1 MKTII
6 ATIIALA
13 CCGCVSQPTAVPDA
27 TPLPAQNDG
36 LHGQVRGVF
45 CGVLTS
51 SPKGNNPC
59 PGADVDAIGLGKSAD
74 ANGVDG
80 QILLTS
86 ECTWAGIKAA
96 VMRQSQGLKRGDM
109 LVLTLS
115 GHGAQLPDDNGDE
128 ADGIDEAL
136 VLYTADPAA
145 TADVIRDDRVMSE
158 LLEPLWKAVPGLD
171 VLLITDTCF
180 SQGNFRALWS
190 WVTQA
195 KPKARPLVGPGT
207 AIDGALI
214 QIAMS
219 REGEYSYGTATG
231 GTGTQTLLAMMAPK
245 AGRLQVFSA
254 MKMLMSFDKQQVPQ
268 WTEFG
273 NVSELFRNGEFW
285 R

>member
-1 MKTII
+1 MKTVIAII
-6 ATIIALA
+6 LCLA
-13 CCGCVSQPTAVPDA
+13 CCGCVSQPTAVPES

-51 SPKGNNPC
+51 SPTGSNPC
-59 PGADVDAIGLGKSAD
+59 PGADVDAISLGKSAD

-80 QILLTS
+80 VVLLTS
-86 ECTWAGIKAA
+86 QCTWENIKAT
-96 VMRQSQGLKRGDM
+96 VMRQSQGLKGGDM

-136 VLYTADPAA
+136 VLYTADPTA

-158 LLEPLWKAVPGLD
+158 LLEPLWRAVPGLD

-180 SQGNFRALWS
+180 SQGNFRTMWS

-195 KPKARPLVGPGT
+195 KPKTRSLVQPRV

-219 REGEYSYGTATG
+219 RENQYSYGTATG

-245 AGRLQVFSA
+245 DGRLQVFSA
-254 MKMLMSFDKQQVPQ
+254 TRLIMGSSNQQPQ